1 MMYTVLWTPAAEQE
15 LAALWLAAGDRGAV
29 TSAANSIDQLL
40 KQDPEVRGI
49 LCFDTVRTLV
59 VPPLGADFEIVDADR
74 VVYVLSVWENT
85 P

>member
-15 LAALWLAAGDRGAV
+15 LAALWLAAGNRNAV

-40 KQDPEVRGI
+40 NQDPELRGV
-49 LCFDTVRTLV
+49 LCFDTVRTLLI
-59 VPPLGADFEIVDADR
+59 PPLGVDFEIVDADR
-74 VVYVLSVWENT
+74 VVYVLSVWENK